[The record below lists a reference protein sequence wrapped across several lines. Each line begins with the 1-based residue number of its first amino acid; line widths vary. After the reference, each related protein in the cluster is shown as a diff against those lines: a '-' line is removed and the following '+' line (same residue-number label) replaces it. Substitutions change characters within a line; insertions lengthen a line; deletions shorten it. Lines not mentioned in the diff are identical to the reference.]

1 MQETITIKAI
11 VGGVKLPGSHGAAFT
26 GDLHI
31 PLSSTTE
38 FDVWV
43 LLSDY
48 FDQSVNDS
56 IFTAAP
62 GLEWE
67 GKRIMQ
73 ACDEVFELVD
83 PLVETIPA
91 TSHYQNLLTPELH
104 DMRASTLIAYLAKHS
119 EKELPA
125 EMQAAAEKILTAK
138 CWSAADDITSRYL
151 YELLFWAGRTRSAMN
166 RFFQTKYKFAASYVV
181 VREYK

>member
-11 VGGVKLPGSHGAAFT
+11 VGGVKLPVSNGPFI

-43 LLSDY
+43 LLSEY
-48 FDQSVNDS
+48 FKQAVDDS
-56 IFTAAP
+56 IFTAIP

-67 GKRIMQ
+67 GKLIMQ

-83 PLVETIPA
+83 PLVETIPT

-125 EMQAAAEKILTAK
+125 EMQAAAKTILTAK
-138 CWSAADDITSRYL
+138 CWSTADDITSLYL
-151 YELLFWAGRTRSAMN
+151 YNLLSWAGRTKFAMN
-166 RFFQTKYKFAASYVV
+166 KFFQTKYQFAASYVV

>member
-1 MQETITIKAI
+1 MQETITIQAI
-11 VGGVKLPGSHGAAFT
+11 VGNVKLPGSHGTTFI

-38 FDVWV
+38 YDVWV
-43 LLSDY
+43 LLSEY
-48 FDQSVNDS
+48 FKQPVDDS
-56 IFTAAP
+56 MFTAAP
-62 GLEWE
+62 NLEWE
-67 GKRIMQ
+67 GRLIMQ

-83 PLVETIPA
+83 PLVATIPA
-91 TSHYQNLLTPELH
+91 TSHYQNLLTPEFH
-104 DMRASTLIAYLAKHS
+104 EMRASTLMVYLAKHS

-151 YELLFWAGRTRSAMN
+151 YELLSWAGRTRVAMN
-166 RFFQTKYKFAASYVV
+166 KFFQTKYQFAASYIV